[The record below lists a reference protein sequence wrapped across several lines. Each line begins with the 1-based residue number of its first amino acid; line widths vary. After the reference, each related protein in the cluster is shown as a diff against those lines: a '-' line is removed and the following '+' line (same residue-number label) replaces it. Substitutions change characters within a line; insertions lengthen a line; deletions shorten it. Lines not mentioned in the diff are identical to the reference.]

1 MLPSGFAPAWPCP
14 PNVGAWVTTRAGGV
28 SQPPFASLN
37 LGDHVGDNPGDVAE
51 NRKRVT
57 ALLPGTP
64 RWLQQVHGIEI
75 CRVDSTTQASSVPVA
90 DAAVSHRPGQVCA
103 VMTADCLPVLLCD
116 RQGSVVAAAHAG
128 WRGLCAGV
136 IERCVA
142 EMGVPPQTLMA
153 FLGPAIGPTAFEVG
167 GEVRSAFMAHNE
179 RAEAAF
185 RSGLEDKWF
194 ADIYL
199 LARQRLHDI
208 GVPADAVYGGD
219 RCTVSEP
226 DAFFSYRRDGATGR
240 MAALI
245 WLTPASAIP
254 DTAMASP

>member
-1 MLPSGFAPAWPCP
+1 M
-14 PNVGAWVTTRAGGV
+14 TTRGGGV
-28 SQPPFASLN
+28 SNVPFASLN
-37 LGDHVGDNPGDVAE
+37 LGDHVGDNPVHVAE
-51 NRKRVT
+51 NRRRV
-57 ALLPGTP
+57 AARLPGTP
-64 RWLQQVHGIEI
+64 LWLQQVHGIEV
-75 CRVDSTTQASSVPVA
+75 CRLDVIGGNSSPPVA
-90 DAAVSHRPGQVCA
+90 DAVVSRQPGLVCA

-116 RQGSVVAAAHAG
+116 RRGSVVAAAHAG

-136 IERCVA
+136 IERCSG
-142 EMGVPPQTLMA
+142 EMGVPAQEVMA

-167 GEVRSAFMAHNE
+167 NEVRSAFMAHDP

-185 RSGLEDKWF
+185 LPGLHGKWM

-199 LARQRLHDI
+199 LARQRLQDI

-226 DAFFSYRRDGATGR
+226 ESFFSYRRDGATGR

-245 WLTPASAIP
+245 WLTPDAALH
-254 DTAMASP
+254 DAGAASP